1 MERWE
6 REAAARLPELIR
18 AWLDLDDQAPVVVHP
33 ADAGSDSGI
42 DLVVQAAD
50 RTFFVQVKATDNVA
64 SLERAAAYRHG
75 PDGGVDLFVVPFM
88 GPKAREWARQH
99 KLAWVDLSGNA
110 EVHANDLHVHVEGRR
125 NSYAAVGR
133 PANAF
138 SPRFSRVSRVLLADT
153 KTWWKQKD
161 LVGETGL
168 PDGTIS
174 KVVQRLTSLD
184 LLERDEGGAIRA
196 RAPSLLLDAWA
207 QRYSFH
213 EHDVRR
219 FHAVGR
225 SGNAILK
232 ALAEKLS
239 GTSTTWAATGL
250 SAAYMY
256 TRFADFRLTSIFVDR
271 FPDDPESLGLRP
283 VDRGENVWL
292 IGPRDEGVFYK
303 KVEQGVWCAH
313 PVQVFLDLP
322 SHAERSAEAAAS
334 LRSQW
339 MTWRA

>member
-18 AWLDLDDQAPVVVHP
+18 AWFALDDDDTVVVHP
-33 ADAGSDSGI
+33 GVSAADSGV
-42 DLVVQAAD
+42 DLVAQAPD
-50 RTFFVQVKATDNVA
+50 HTFFVQVKGTDNIA
-64 SLERAAAYRHG
+64 SLERAAAHRRDRHG
-75 PDGGVDLFVVPFM
+75 IHLLVVPFM

-99 KLAWVDLSGNA
+99 KIAWADLSGNA
-110 EVHANDLHVHVEGRR
+110 EVHTHGLHIHVDGHR
-125 NSYAAVGR
+125 NAYAAVGR

-138 SPRFSRVSRVLLADT
+138 SPRFSRVSRVLLASAD
-153 KTWWKQKD
+153 TWWKQKD
-161 LVGETGL
+161 LAAETSL

-184 LLERDEGGAIRA
+184 LLERNEAGAIRA

-207 QRYSFH
+207 QRYSFD
-213 EHDVRR
+213 EHVVRR
-219 FHAVGR
+219 YHAVGR

-239 GTSTTWAATGL
+239 DTSTVWAATGL

-271 FPDDPESLGLRP
+271 FPEDPQSLGLRA

-292 IGPRDEGVFYK
+292 IGPRDDGVFYK
-303 KVEQGVWCAH
+303 KVEQGVWCVH
-313 PVQVFLDLP
+313 PVQVYLDLA
-322 SHAERSAEAAAS
+322 SHPERSAEAAGR
-334 LRSQW
+334 LREEW
-339 MTWRA
+339 MSWRA